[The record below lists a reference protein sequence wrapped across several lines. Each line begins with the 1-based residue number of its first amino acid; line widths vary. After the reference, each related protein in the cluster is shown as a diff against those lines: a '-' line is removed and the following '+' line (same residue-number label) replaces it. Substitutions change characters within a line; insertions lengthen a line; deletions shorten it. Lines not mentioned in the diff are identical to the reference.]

1 MKLLTK
7 KKNTTPEQKKH
18 DELSEAE
25 AFDMAWKL
33 HPYLMQLLV
42 MFHYILKGGY
52 WSYGQDENRTNKRHH

>member
-1 MKLLTK
+1 MKLLSRTK
-7 KKNTTPEQKKH
+7 STTQEKKCKKLT
-18 DELSEAE
+18 DGE

-42 MFHYILKGGY
+42 MFHYISKGGY